1 MSVWEQTHD
10 HLKEP
15 DSAMGFLE
23 GGIKSQANLHRW
35 KLFWAGVFPT
45 TRLPSQVGAHWVG
58 TKDLVLRLQKAQTF
72 WTEVSP
78 ATNPQLH
85 LLFQDSLQRWL
96 WPHFL
101 IMLNI

>member
-1 MSVWEQTHD
+1 MSIQEQTHD

-45 TRLPSQVGAHWVG
+45 ARLLSQIGAHWVG
-58 TKDLVLRLQKAQTF
+58 TKDLVLSLQRAQAF
-72 WTEVSP
+72 QTEVSP
-78 ATNPQLH
+78 ATVPKLR
-85 LLFQDSLQRWL
+85 LLFHDSLQRWL